1 MFIGID
7 LGTTN
12 SAITSFDG
20 KEVRVWKDPQQQTD
34 VTPSAIYINK
44 HGDKYYGWKAYN
56 NEPRAPENTAK
67 LFKRLMGSN
76 TKIRF
81 ESSGI
86 EMTPEECSAEI
97 LHELFGYLPEEVR
110 YDKNTGTVITVPAAF
125 NQMQKDATKQA
136 AFQAGINKVAL
147 IQEPVA
153 AIMSVARHQNI
164 NGLFVVYDFGGG
176 TFDISIAER
185 TGSKINLLT
194 NDGISF
200 CGGRDFDKLLF
211 DNIVVPWLYENF
223 SLPEDFRSNKKY
235 SSLLR
240 MALWATE
247 KAKIEL
253 SAKEF
258 ATLSLD
264 ESEIHCSDENGKE
277 IGIRVLL
284 DREQYNKLILPK
296 IDETIEKTRA
306 VINNAGLKPED
317 INHVVFV
324 GGPTQYKPLR
334 DYVSQQLGI
343 APSID
348 LNPMTAVSEGAA
360 NYAES
365 VHFETA
371 KGGQKSVKGILKS
384 SNYGLEFR
392 YNARTSSD
400 KAKIA
405 VVFQNAESLDF
416 IFNSVDTG
424 WVSGK
429 LRLTSG
435 SFVSVDLPNMGENR
449 FRVRCFGESGTE
461 VKLEYSEIVI
471 VKTLINIG
479 RIPCAHSVGVEI
491 EDPISKKPILD
502 YLIRKDDLLPKSGV
516 VKYKTT
522 KRISAGSPESISFKL
537 WEGEIAEPIEYNRF
551 IGDIKIDGNSFDSGF
566 GIIPVGSTIECEYNF
581 SDSGNVDVKVTV
593 PSVGITL
600 SDENF
605 YNRLSGQIDYAN
617 DSEEIIDDAQKVL
630 KKIEDM
636 QENLYDD
643 KLEESADKLRKLL
656 EESDNMNAEDAQALF
671 ECTQTSKGVVASF
684 MRDNQTAIFEKELEE
699 AEERLET
706 FKDSGTP
713 AQIKQANQLLESARK
728 AINANSPLAE
738 KYLNELNATIAQI
751 MFNNDEVYI
760 ALFYAMAENPQDF
773 TNPELYRR
781 LIAQGNM
788 CVQNNDLNG
797 LKNTIARLAQ
807 IRIVHKGSDIEDMLK
822 RSGITK

>member
-1 MFIGID
+1 MYIGID

-20 KEVRVWKDPQQQTD
+20 KAVRVWKSPEQND
-34 VTPSAIYINK
+34 VTPSVIYINK
-44 HGDKYYGWKAYN
+44 RGGKVYGRSAYD
-56 NEPRAPENTAK
+56 NEPRDPENTAK

-81 ESSGI
+81 ERSGI
-86 EMTPEECSAEI
+86 EMPPEECSAEI
-97 LHELFGYLPEEVR
+97 LRVLFDYLPEDIR
-110 YDKNTGTVITVPAAF
+110 NDKKTGTVITVPAAF

-211 DNIVVPWLYENF
+211 DNIVVPWLYDNF
-223 SLPEDFRSNKKY
+223 SLPEDFRANKKY

-240 MALWATE
+240 MAIWATE

-253 SAKEF
+253 SAKDST
-258 ATLSLD
+258 AILLD
-264 ESEIHCSDENGKE
+264 ENEIHCSDENQKE
-277 IGIRVLL
+277 IYLEVPIN
-284 DREQYNKLILPK
+284 REQYNKLILPK

-348 LNPMTAVSEGAA
+348 VNPMTAVSEGAA
-360 NYAES
+360 IYAES
-365 VHFETA
+365 VNFETT

-405 VVFQNAESLDF
+405 VVFQNTESLDF

-424 WVSGK
+424 WASGK
-429 LRLTSG
+429 LSLTSG

-449 FRVRCFGESGTE
+449 FRVRCFGEGNAE
-461 VKLEYSEIVI
+461 VKLENSEIVI

-491 EDPISKKPILD
+491 EDPTSKKPILD

-581 SDSGNVDVKVTV
+581 SDSGNVEVKVTV

-600 SDENF
+600 TGENF

-643 KLEESADKLRKLL
+643 KLETSADQIRKFL
-656 EESDNMNAEDAQALF
+656 EKSDELNAEDAQALF

-738 KYLNELNATIAQI
+738 KYLNELNAAIAQI

-807 IRIVHKGSDIEDMLK
+807 IRIVHKGSDIENMLK
-822 RSGITK
+822 GSGITK